1 MVVRTF
7 HGGTRLTSHVSIKNT
22 LFLRFGCRKND
33 GVRELWILVL
43 VCSKHGAGKRKIRL
57 YSLEQCSK

>member
-1 MVVRTF
+1 MVVRAF
-7 HGGTRLTSHVSIKNT
+7 YGGTRLTSHVSIKNS
-22 LFLRFGCRKND
+22 LFCASVDECDD

-57 YSLEQCSK
+57 YSLEQ